1 MITVTQTYT
10 QIDIRKVN
18 EKFLTDLV
26 MLAYRTQAME
36 IKRAKEIGKDVFQMT
51 LAECLERIDIQLRD
65 PRGSL
70 VRAHK
75 YTVQR
80 GILRSTERPGDNAWP
95 CLPNGSLECIVTYS
109 DLQKSNKLKES
120 GNLILNWEPSSLS
133 TDYTGMQNVS
143 SRYYSSQ
150 NYGLQREAFTIK

>member
-1 MITVTQTYT
+1 MSTITQTYT
-10 QIDIRKVN
+10 RIDIRNVI
-18 EKFLTDLV
+18 EAFQADLL
-26 MLAYRTQAME
+26 MLAFRTQAME
-36 IKRAKEIGKDVFQMT
+36 IKRAKENGKDVLQMA
-51 LAECLERIDIQLRD
+51 LAECLDRIDIQLYD
-65 PRGSL
+65 FNGVL

-75 YTVQR
+75 YTVHR

-109 DLQKSNKLKES
+109 DLQKSKKLKES
-120 GNLILNWEPSSLS
+120 GNLILNWKSPSLS

-143 SRYYSSQ
+143 SRYYTSQ